1 MHPTAEQLTSAQW
14 MDRARHVLVPNYKQA
29 PVVAVR
35 GEGVYIW
42 DVEGRRY
49 MDLIGGVAVCAL
61 GHCHPE
67 LVSVLKAQAET
78 LWHVSNGIYIA
89 QQVELAGRLTALSGL
104 DRAFFCNSG
113 AEANEALIKLTRR
126 YMDESGRPARHEII
140 CFHQSFHGRTL
151 ATLTATGQP
160 KYQKGFD
167 PLPAGF
173 VYADYGDI
181 ESVRRLVGP
190 HTAAVLV
197 EPVQGEGGVKP
208 APAGFLRAL
217 RALCDE
223 HGLLMLVDEIQSG
236 MGRTGKPFAFQ
247 HEGILPDAISS
258 AKALG
263 NGFPIGA
270 MVAKE
275 KVAAALGPGTHGST
289 YGGNPLGCAVAN
301 RAVQLCTEPAMLE
314 GVTRKGEHL
323 VAKLRALQA
332 RMPAKISDV
341 RGRGLLVGLE
351 LTEEA
356 APALGRIRERGLILN
371 LAGERTLRFAPAFTV
386 TEAQLDEAVAIVEA
400 ALQG

>member
-1 MHPTAEQLTSAQW
+1 MHPTAEKLSSAEW
-14 MDRARHVLVPNYKQA
+14 MDRAKHVLVPNYKQA
-29 PVVAVR
+29 PIVAVR
-35 GEGVYIW
+35 GEGVYVW
-42 DVEGRRY
+42 DVEGKRY

-67 LVSVLKAQAET
+67 LVSVIKAQAET
-78 LWHVSNGIYIA
+78 LWHVSNGTYIA
-89 QQVELAGRLTALSGL
+89 QQIELASRLTALSGL

-113 AEANEALIKLTRR
+113 AEANEGLIKLTRKF
-126 YMDESGRPARHEII
+126 MDDSGRPARHEII
-140 CFHQSFHGRTL
+140 CFQQSFHGRTL

-173 VYADYGDI
+173 VYADYGDL

-208 APAGFLRAL
+208 APEGFLKAL

-223 HGLLMLVDEIQSG
+223 HGLLLLVDEIQSG
-236 MGRTGKPFAFQ
+236 MGRTGKAFAFQ

-258 AKALG
+258 AKSLG

-270 MVAKE
+270 VLARE
-275 KVAAALGPGTHGST
+275 KVAATLGPGSHGST

-301 RAVQLCTEPAMLE
+301 RAVELCTAPSMLE
-314 GVTRKGEHL
+314 QVARLGSHL
-323 VAKLRALQA
+323 VAGLLTVQA
-332 RMPAKISDV
+332 RHPAKVKEV
-341 RGRGLLVGLE
+341 RGKGLLVGVE
-351 LTEEA
+351 LAEEA
-356 APALGRIRERGLILN
+356 APALARIRERGLILN

-400 ALQG
+400 AL

>member
-1 MHPTAEQLTSAQW
+1 
-14 MDRARHVLVPNYKQA
+14 
-29 PVVAVR
+29 
-35 GEGVYIW
+35 
-42 DVEGRRY
+42 
-49 MDLIGGVAVCAL
+49 
-61 GHCHPE
+61 
-67 LVSVLKAQAET
+67 
-78 LWHVSNGIYIA
+78 
-89 QQVELAGRLTALSGL
+89 L

-113 AEANEALIKLTRR
+113 AEANEGLIKLTRKF
-126 YMDESGRPARHEII
+126 MDDSGRPARHEII
-140 CFHQSFHGRTL
+140 CFQQSFHGRTL

-173 VYADYGDI
+173 VYADYGDL

-208 APAGFLRAL
+208 APEGFLKAL

-223 HGLLMLVDEIQSG
+223 HGLLLLVDEIQSG
-236 MGRTGKPFAFQ
+236 MGRTGKAFAFQ

-258 AKALG
+258 AKSLG

-270 MVAKE
+270 VLARE
-275 KVAAALGPGTHGST
+275 KVAATLGPGSHGST

-301 RAVQLCTEPAMLE
+301 RAVELCTAPSMLE
-314 GVTRKGEHL
+314 QVARLGSHL
-323 VAKLRALQA
+323 VAGLLTVQA
-332 RMPAKISDV
+332 RHPAKVKEV
-341 RGRGLLVGLE
+341 RGKGLLVGVE
-351 LTEEA
+351 LAEEA
-356 APALGRIRERGLILN
+356 APALARIRERGLILN

-400 ALQG
+400 AL

>member
-1 MHPTAEQLTSAQW
+1 MHLTTENRSAAEW
-14 MDRARHVLVPNYKQA
+14 MDRAKHVLVPNYKQA

-35 GEGVYIW
+35 GEGVYVW
-42 DVEGRRY
+42 DVEGKRY

-67 LVSVLKAQAET
+67 LVAVLKAQAET

-89 QQVELAGRLTALSGL
+89 QQIELAERLTALSGL

-113 AEANEALIKLTRR
+113 AEANEALIKLTRKH
-126 YMDESGRPARHEII
+126 MDEAGRPARHEII

-173 VYADYGDI
+173 VYADYGDL
-181 ESVRRLVGP
+181 ESVKRLVGP

-208 APAGFLRAL
+208 APEGFLKGL

-223 HGLLMLVDEIQSG
+223 HGLLLLVDEIQSG
-236 MGRTGKPFAFQ
+236 MGRTGKAFAFQ
-247 HEGILPDAISS
+247 HEGILPDAIST

-270 MVAKE
+270 ILARQN
-275 KVAAALGPGTHGST
+275 VAAALGPGTHGST

-301 RAVQLCTEPAMLE
+301 RAVELCTAPAMLE
-314 GVTRKGEHL
+314 QVGRLGAYL
-323 VAKLRALQA
+323 VSALRAVQA
-332 RMPAKISDV
+332 RHPEKVKEV
-341 RGRGLLVGLE
+341 RGKGLLVGVE
-351 LTEEA
+351 LAEEA
-356 APALGRIRERGLILN
+356 APTLGRIRERGLILN

-386 TEAQLDEAVAIVEA
+386 TEAQLDEAVAIIEA
-400 ALQG
+400 SL